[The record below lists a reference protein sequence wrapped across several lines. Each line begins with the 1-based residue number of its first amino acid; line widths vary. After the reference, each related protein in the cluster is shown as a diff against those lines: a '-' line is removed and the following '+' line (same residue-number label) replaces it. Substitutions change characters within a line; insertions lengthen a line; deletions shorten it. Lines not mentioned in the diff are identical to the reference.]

1 MTTEAEVPSDVPSD
15 VPGDVPSDVPSE
27 PMPADGRGPEEIG
40 HTHADVSGGWLRA
53 ATFGAMDGLVTNVSL
68 VAGIG
73 AAGVR
78 PEIVVTAGLAGLVAG
93 AFSMALGEYAS
104 VSTQNEAVDKEV
116 TAERREIREN
126 PEAELAELA
135 EMFED
140 MGMTGAT
147 ATTAAREVHR
157 DHERAVRVHISH
169 ELGLDPEEH
178 PSPMVAAVSSF
189 LMFSIGAVVPLIPYL
204 LGFGS
209 LVAGLAVGGVGL
221 LVAGGVASLFTAK
234 TWWWGAVRQL
244 LFGALAAGATYAV
257 GSLLGV
263 GLT

>member
-1 MTTEAEVPSDVPSD
+1 MTTAAEIPSD
-15 VPGDVPSDVPSE
+15 
-27 PMPADGRGPEEIG
+27 PMPADDGGAEEVG

-73 AAGVR
+73 AAGVSS
-78 PEIVVTAGLAGLVAG
+78 EIVVTAGLAGLVAG

-116 TAERREIREN
+116 STERREIREN
-126 PEAELAELA
+126 PEAERAELA
-135 EMFED
+135 GMFEA
-140 MGMTGAT
+140 MGMSAPT
-147 ATTAAREVHR
+147 AATAAREVHR
-157 DHERAVRVHISH
+157 DDDRAVRVHISH

-178 PSPMVAAVSSF
+178 PSPMVAALSSF
-189 LMFSIGAVVPLIPYL
+189 VMFAFGAVVPLIPYL
-204 LGFGS
+204 LGFDS
-209 LVAGLAVGGVGL
+209 LVAGLVVGGVGL
-221 LVAGGVASLFTAK
+221 MVAGAVASMFTAA

-263 GLT
+263 SLV

>member
-1 MTTEAEVPSDVPSD
+1 MTTAAELPHDRARDLIPPD
-15 VPGDVPSDVPSE
+15 D
-27 PMPADGRGPEEIG
+27 RGPDEVG

-73 AAGVR
+73 AAGVSS
-78 PEIVVTAGLAGLVAG
+78 EIVVTAGLAGLVAG

-116 TAERREIREN
+116 VIERREIRDN
-126 PEAELAELA
+126 PEAEQSELA
-135 EMFED
+135 GMFES
-140 MGMTGAT
+140 MGMSSAT
-147 ATTAAREVHR
+147 ASRAATEIHR
-157 DHERAVRVHISH
+157 DGERAVRVHISQ

-189 LMFSIGAVVPLIPYL
+189 VMFSIGAVVPLIPYL
-204 LGFGS
+204 LGFDS
-209 LVAGLAVGGVGL
+209 LVAGLAVGAVGL
-221 LVAGGVASLFTAK
+221 LVAGAVASMFTAT
-234 TWWWGAVRQL
+234 TWWWGAIRQL

-257 GSLLGV
+257 GSVLGV
-263 GLT
+263 TLS